1 MKPSA
6 AHKSTT
12 AILSTERLLACL
24 MLLASLVCSRFDG
37 RFGQQVCRRARYDTP
52 EIVLTSKGR
61 GMRAQRDNEATA
73 VSRAIRL
80 LACSLG
86 LAAMMGPGSAAQTPA
101 VVKVDTGELQGVVQE
116 GVISFKGIPFA
127 APPSGDLRWRPPL
140 PAGRW
145 DGVRQAAEFGP
156 NCMQGRFGPPPPAGA
171 PAPPAPSE
179 DCLFLNVW
187 RPADPAA
194 RKLPV
199 MVWIHGGG
207 FVGGSGALPG
217 AGGAPLARQGVVLV
231 TINYRLGRF
240 GFFAFPALSREHP
253 DETKGN
259 YAYMDQIAALQ
270 WVKRNIAVF
279 GGDPG
284 NVTIF
289 GFSAGGVSVHSL
301 LASPMARGLFHK
313 AIAQSGGSRDSVL
326 TARPMREDGIDPN
339 YPVSG
344 ETIGV
349 SFAKSMG
356 IEGTDQA
363 ALASLRALSADQ
375 VLRGA
380 PVAAGANA
388 PQIELTPILDGRL
401 ITETAESAYKARR
414 QPRVPL
420 LVGSNSADT
429 AGNRIKAATKDEFFA
444 RFGSRS
450 AQAKA
455 AYDPDGS
462 TDLAT
467 MVSRA
472 NDDFGQAEPARFA
485 ANAFAANGSPAY
497 LYRFSYVA
505 SAMRERMRAG
515 APHGGEISFV
525 FGTLGTGPGPAWTPS
540 PEDLAVSRM
549 AQSYWVN
556 FARTGDP
563 NGPGLPAWPRHDPGK
578 DLIFDFRPDGS
589 AGAGPDPRKARLDVT
604 ELNTDAGKRS
614 DP

>member
-1 MKPSA
+1 MRAECDDRA
-6 AHKSTT
+6 AAGSKM
-12 AILSTERLLACL
+12 ARLLWCS
-24 MLLASLVCSRFDG
+24 LAALAAAVSAG
-37 RFGQQVCRRARYDTP
+37 
-52 EIVLTSKGR
+52 
-61 GMRAQRDNEATA
+61 ATA
-73 VSRAIRL
+73 STQA
-80 LACSLG
+80 
-86 LAAMMGPGSAAQTPA
+86 PA
-101 VVKVDTGELQGVVQE
+101 LVRVAGGELQGAVDDGVV
-116 GVISFKGIPFA
+116 SFKGIPFA
-127 APPSGDLRWRPPL
+127 APPVGDLRWRPPK
-140 PAGRW
+140 PAAPW
-145 DGVRQAAEFGP
+145 TGVRQATEYGA
-156 NCMQGRFGPPPPAGA
+156 NCMQGRFGPPPAAGT
-171 PAPPAPSE
+171 PAPRAPSE

-187 RPADPAA
+187 RPADATA
-194 RKLPV
+194 RSLPV

-207 FVGGSGALPG
+207 FVGGSGALQG
-217 AGGAPLARQGVVLV
+217 AAGGPFAKQGVVLV

-240 GFFAFPALSREHP
+240 GFFAFPALNREHP

-270 WVKRNIAVF
+270 WVQRNIAAV

-301 LASPMARGLFHK
+301 LASPQARGLFHK

-326 TARPMREDGIDPN
+326 TARPMSKDDVDPN
-339 YPVSG
+339 YPVSA
-344 ETIGV
+344 ETIGRT
-349 SFAKSMG
+349 FAQSMG
-356 IEGTDQA
+356 IEGVDQA
-363 ALASLRALSADQ
+363 ALVRLRALSAEE

-380 PVAAGANA
+380 PPAAGTNA

-401 ITETAESAYKARR
+401 ITETAESAYKAKR

-420 LVGSNSADT
+420 LAGSNSADT
-429 AGNRIKAATKDEFFA
+429 AGNRVKATTKEAFFA
-444 RFGSRS
+444 RFGQWS

-462 TDLAT
+462 TELAT
-467 MVSRA
+467 MVARA

-485 ANAFAANGSPAY
+485 ASAFAANGSPAY

-515 APHGGEISFV
+515 TPHGGEIAFV
-525 FGTLGTGPGPAWTPS
+525 FRTVGAGPGPASTPT

-563 NGPGLPAWPRHDPGK
+563 NGSGLPVWPGHVPGK
-578 DLIFDFRPDGS
+578 DVIFEFRPDGT

-604 ELNTDAGKRS
+604 ELNTNAGKRS